1 MTLTTFVGVPFKVYH
16 KFIEQEDAEN
26 KQLDA
31 IAKKYDKRYDR
42 RESKIASLKR
52 EIERLETRQ
61 EQERRIWHNVL
72 DRHIA
77 RNKRICAMFDE
88 LKEARENGYVED
100 VEALPF

>member
-1 MTLTTFVGVPFKVYH
+1 MTLTTFIGVPFEVYH

-26 KQLDA
+26 EQLDA
-31 IAKKYDKRYDR
+31 IAKKYDKRYER

-88 LKEARENGYVED
+88 LTAAKENGYVE
-100 VEALPF
+100 ALPF